1 MIFKYIQLLKACKL
15 LHKTSNIFDFFF
27 LNILNLGSSSV
38 TIRKSVCCFTSVI
51 WIFIFD
57 AIQNYSKVMENKII
71 EVKKIVQL
79 QIQFNVIVEA
89 TR

>member
-15 LHKTSNIFDFFF
+15 LQKTSNIFGFF
-27 LNILNLGSSSV
+27 LNIFNLGSSNV
-38 TIRKSVCCFTSVI
+38 TIRKNVCCFTSVI

-57 AIQNYSKVMENKII
+57 AIQNYSKIMENKII

-89 TR
+89 AR